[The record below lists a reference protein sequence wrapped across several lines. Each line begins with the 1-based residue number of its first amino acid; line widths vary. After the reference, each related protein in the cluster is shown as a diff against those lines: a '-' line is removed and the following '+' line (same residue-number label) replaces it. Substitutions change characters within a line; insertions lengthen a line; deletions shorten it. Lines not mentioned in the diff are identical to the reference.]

1 MIKIDNT
8 KENDAMT
15 GIDDKENNQ
24 NNFHCKATS
33 LTYLSI
39 RHLILFD
46 CKCYYVKDPGKP
58 EDEEHF

>member
-1 MIKIDNT
+1 MSKINNA
-8 KENDAMT
+8 KENYAMA
-15 GIDDKENNQ
+15 GINDKKDYK

-46 CKCYYVKDPGKP
+46 CKCYYVKDPGKA